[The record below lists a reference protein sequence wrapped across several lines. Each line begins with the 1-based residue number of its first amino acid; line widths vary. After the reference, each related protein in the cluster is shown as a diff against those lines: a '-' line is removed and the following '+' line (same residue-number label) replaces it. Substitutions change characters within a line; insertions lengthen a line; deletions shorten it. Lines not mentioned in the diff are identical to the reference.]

1 MHDTIADIPLFDE
14 DLEAADPAGPA
25 GVKRLRAAIAAADG
39 VLIATPEYSQSLPG
53 VLKNT
58 LDWLSRDD
66 AEYRTVLSA
75 KPVAI
80 IGATPG
86 RWGTKLAQ
94 SQLRHTLTAMGAL
107 TMASPQLYVAE
118 AAAAYDD
125 DAEDFDAATRKRLQ
139 RFLEG
144 FQSWVQLLQG
154 GASRA

>member
-1 MHDTIADIPLFDE
+1 
-14 DLEAADPAGPA
+14 
-25 GVKRLRAAIAAADG
+25 

-86 RWGTKLAQ
+86 
-94 SQLRHTLTAMGAL
+94 H
-107 TMASPQLYVAE
+107 
-118 AAAAYDD
+118 
-125 DAEDFDAATRKRLQ
+125 
-139 RFLEG
+139 
-144 FQSWVQLLQG
+144 
-154 GASRA
+154 